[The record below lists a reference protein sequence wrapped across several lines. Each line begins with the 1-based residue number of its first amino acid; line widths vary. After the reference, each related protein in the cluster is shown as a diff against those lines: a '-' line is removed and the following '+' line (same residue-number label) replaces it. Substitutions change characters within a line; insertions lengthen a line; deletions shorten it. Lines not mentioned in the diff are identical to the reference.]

1 MGTVE
6 LEEGSA
12 EMLLGSSENLP
23 FIGNRV
29 YLADH
34 KKRFLSSSVGYW
46 LRLQIKLT
54 LSHFVLMAKFQNL
67 ERWILFPFTH
77 LLNRADSTPLGLL

>member
-1 MGTVE
+1 MEFLKRE
-6 LEEGSA
+6 LGF
-12 EMLLGSSENLP
+12 SENLP
-23 FIGNRV
+23 FIGNGV

-67 ERWILFPFTH
+67 ERM
-77 LLNRADSTPLGLL
+77 DSVSIYSLIK